1 MRYPMPTLAILLL
14 LCLYAGSA
22 NAQCLEVREKQI
34 DEDRSDTSAAAL
46 AWRADIENSC
56 ERAYD
61 ADLTVHFTDGEG
73 ESVYEVRKL
82 ITIERETVT
91 EAGDR
96 QYLPAIYLSEI
107 EGIAIDIV
115 ERKRPY

>member
-1 MRYPMPTLAILLL
+1 MRYPIATLAILLL
-14 LCLYAGSA
+14 LGLYAGSA
-22 NAQCLEVREKQI
+22 NAQCLKVRDKQI

-82 ITIERETVT
+82 ITIERETIT

-96 QYLPAIYLSEI
+96 HYLPAIYLSEI

>member
-14 LCLYAGSA
+14 LGLHLGSA

-46 AWRADIENSC
+46 AWRANIENAC

-61 ADLTVHFTDGEG
+61 ADLTVHFTNDQG

-96 QYLPAIYLSEI
+96 QYLPTIYLSEI